1 MECASRFDLN
11 SKSIIFDE
19 GKRVLANIGEQA
31 IEETFNIPQYKG
43 MTVVMMDQA
52 TKSFQDNQ
60 EAYFT
65 HLKQNWIHEGKRGV
79 NRSSR
84 FTMAD
89 FKLEDGDLV
98 VLLSRIMGLAQ
109 GTQFENWMYFFIDE
123 IEKGKRRFDWARI
136 ISENL
141 ELQLRTVQNQ
151 RQFYMGSY
159 LFT

>member
-65 HLKQNWIHEGKRGV
+65 HLKKNWIHEGKKGV
-79 NRSSR
+79 SRSSR

-89 FKLEDGDLV
+89 FKPEYGDLV

-109 GTQFENWMYFFIDE
+109 GMQFENWMYFFIDE
-123 IEKGKRRFDWARI
+123 IEKGKRRFDWAKI

-141 ELQLRTVQNQ
+141 
-151 RQFYMGSY
+151 
-159 LFT
+159 